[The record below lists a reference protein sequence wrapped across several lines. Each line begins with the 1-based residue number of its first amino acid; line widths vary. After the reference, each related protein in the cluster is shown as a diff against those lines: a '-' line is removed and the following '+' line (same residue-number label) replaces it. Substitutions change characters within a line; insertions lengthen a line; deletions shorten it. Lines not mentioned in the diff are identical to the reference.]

1 MGSRIAI
8 GPGIEEVEPYPCQG
22 APRGAVIP
30 DALPL
35 NLYGDLYE
43 LYEKTSQFKK
53 NWADK
58 KV

>member
-1 MGSRIAI
+1 MGSRIVI

-30 DALPL
+30 GALPL

-53 NWADK
+53 NWTDE

>member
-1 MGSRIAI
+1 MGSRIVI
-8 GPGIEEVEPYPCQG
+8 GPGIDEVEPCPCQG

-43 LYEKTSQFKK
+43 LYEKTSQLKK
-53 NWADK
+53 NWTDEK
-58 KV
+58 I

>member
-8 GPGIEEVEPYPCQG
+8 GPGIEEVEPSPCEG

-35 NLYGDLYE
+35 NLYGDLEE
-43 LYEKTSQFKK
+43 LYEKTSHSKK
-53 NWADK
+53 KLDR
-58 KV
+58 